1 MKYNPLDYLNFFFFN
16 YILENEFSR
25 VNSFLWLSEL
35 DEISNILCPPTFPG
49 LYSGHRIPHC
59 GFVWIEN
66 MYVFFR
72 FSPF

>member
-1 MKYNPLDYLNFFFFN
+1 MEYNPLDYLNFFFFN

-35 DEISNILCPPTFPG
+35 GEISSILGPPTFPG
-49 LYSGHRIPHC
+49 LYSGHRIPYC
-59 GFVWIEN
+59 GFAWIEN